1 MPGFDRFGKRW
12 GSSGQVET
20 PTDNNANLGF
30 AFLGSEP
37 PSAELHNQLFQWLDE
52 KDNYL
57 FALLNEVMRERTGNE
72 LVGSPITQLAS
83 AIATAATLTKA
94 GIQRNATGQETAAME
109 SSTRTV
115 TPASLK
121 PLIDSLVLG
130 IANSVPSG
138 GILAFARSSAPAG
151 WLVADGRAVSRSQYV
166 DLFNAIGTTFGAG
179 NGSSTFNLPD
189 LRGAFVR
196 GWVSNGTIDAGR
208 GFGSVQQPQNQQHTH
223 VASGTAVPAHTHGFT
238 TAAAGGHTHTN
249 SVAAAGGHTHTASTA
264 SAGNHAH
271 SASTGAAGSHAHSG
285 STNAEGSHT
294 HSMTYR
300 RGSEASGGIT
310 VADGFLSISGDSDLG
325 MFTNSSVINAAGE
338 HAHSF
343 TTSTIGNHTHS
354 VSIVANGA
362 HTHGVTVNAVS
373 DHIHSLTINAVANH
387 THSGTTAAA
396 GGFTP
401 QVTIANEGGENRPYN
416 VALLYCIKI

>member
-72 LVGSPITQLAS
+72 LAGSPITQLAT
-83 AIATAATLTKA
+83 AITTAATINKA
-94 GIQRNATGQETAAME
+94 GIQRNATGQITLAMDSAE
-109 SSTRTV
+109 HTV

-151 WLVADGRAVSRSQYV
+151 WLVADGRAVSRTQYV
-166 DLFNAIGTTFGAG
+166 DLFNAIGTTFGPG

-223 VASGTAVPAHTHGFT
+223 VATGTAVPAHTHGFT
-238 TAAAGGHTHTN
+238 TAGAGGHTHTN
-249 SVAAAGGHTHTASTA
+249 SVAAAGGHSHTASTGT
-264 SAGNHAH
+264 AGDHTHA
-271 SASTGAAGSHAHSG
+271 ASTGAAGSHNHSG
-285 STNAEGSHT
+285 TTDVTGNHVHGAPQGHVYVGTTSSGIYASPDDRTNTVNNYADTTAAGNHAHNFTTNTVGNHSHTVAVTNAGGHT
-294 HSMTYR
+294 HS
-300 RGSEASGGIT
+300 
-310 VADGFLSISGDSDLG
+310 
-325 MFTNSSVINAAGE
+325 
-338 HAHSF
+338 
-343 TTSTIGNHTHS
+343 
-354 VSIVANGA
+354 
-362 HTHGVTVNAVS
+362 VTVNAVA
-373 DHIHSLTINAVANH
+373 DHTHTVTINAVSDH

>member
-72 LVGSPITQLAS
+72 LAGSPITQLAT
-83 AIATAATLTKA
+83 AIATAATINKA
-94 GIQRNATGQETAAME
+94 GIQRNATGQITLAMDSAE
-109 SSTRTV
+109 HTV

-138 GILAFARSSAPAG
+138 GILAFARSSAPPG
-151 WLVADGRAVSRSQYV
+151 WLVADGRAVSRTQYV
-166 DLFNAIGTTFGAG
+166 DLFNALGTTFGAG

-196 GWVSNGTIDAGR
+196 GWVANGTVDAGR
-208 GFGSVQQPQNQQHTH
+208 GFGSTQQPQNQQHTH
-223 VASGTAVPAHTHGFT
+223 VATGTAVPAHTHAFT
-238 TAAAGGHTHTN
+238 TAGAGGHTHTN
-249 SVAAAGGHTHTASTA
+249 SVAASGGHTHTASTGTAGDHTHGA
-264 SAGNHAH
+264 S
-271 SASTGAAGSHAHSG
+271 SDAAGSHAHSG
-285 STNAEGSHT
+285 WTDAAGAHT
-294 HSMTYR
+294 HNVMMGLNDVAGYR
-300 RGSEASGGIT
+300 PAVFAPGQSPGWVGGALDT
-310 VADGFLSISGDSDLG
+310 QG
-325 MFTNSSVINAAGE
+325 N
-338 HAHSF
+338 HQHSF
-343 TTSTIGNHTHS
+343 TTNTVGNHSHT
-354 VSIVANGA
+354 VAVTNAGA
-362 HTHGVTVNAVS
+362 HTHSVTVNAVA
-373 DHIHSLTINAVANH
+373 DHTHTVTINAVADH